1 MIAVTTR
8 NQNPSMEDSMSLS
21 RRRLI
26 TAAALSLA
34 AGAAAIS
41 STGWAGPADE
51 AAVGKA
57 VETLRTAMLA
67 ADKAQ
72 LLALA
77 SDNLSYGHSSGSLEN
92 KAAYA
97 DAIAGK
103 KAVFKTLEFQN
114 QTIAV
119 TGNTAIVR
127 NTFASDVERE
137 GKVTPVKVGVM
148 QIWQKEG
155 EAWKLFARQAFKL

>member
-1 MIAVTTR
+1 
-8 NQNPSMEDSMSLS
+8 MSLS

-26 TAAALSLA
+26 TIAAFTLA
-34 AGAAAIS
+34 AGTAAFSMAA
-41 STGWAGPADE
+41 WAGPADE
-51 AAVGKA
+51 AALAKA

-72 LLALA
+72 LLAVA
-77 SDNLSYGHSSGSLEN
+77 SDKLSYGHSSGKLEN
-92 KAAYA
+92 KAEYA

-103 KAVFKTLEFQN
+103 KAVFKTLEFKD

-119 TGNTAIVR
+119 TDNTAIVR
-127 NTFASDVERE
+127 NTFVSDVEVD

-148 QIWQKEG
+148 QVWQKEG

>member
-1 MIAVTTR
+1 MF
-8 NQNPSMEDSMSLS
+8 MS

-26 TAAALSLA
+26 TTAALTLA
-34 AGAAAIS
+34 A
-41 STGWAGPADE
+41 STVATSFAGWASPADE
-51 AAVGKA
+51 AALAKA
-57 VETLRTAMLA
+57 VDTLRTAMLA

-77 SDNLSYGHSSGSLEN
+77 SDKLSYGHSSGKLEN
-92 KAAYA
+92 KAEYA

-103 KAVFKTLEFQN
+103 KAVFKTLEFKD
-114 QTIAV
+114 QTIVV

-127 NTFASDVERE
+127 NTIVSDVEVD

-148 QIWQKEG
+148 QVWQKEG

>member
-1 MIAVTTR
+1 MF
-8 NQNPSMEDSMSLS
+8 MS

-26 TAAALSLA
+26 TTAALTLA
-34 AGAAAIS
+34 A
-41 STGWAGPADE
+41 STVATSFAGWASPADE
-51 AAVGKA
+51 AALAKA
-57 VETLRTAMLA
+57 VDTLRTAMLA

-77 SDNLSYGHSSGSLEN
+77 SDKLSYGHSSGKLEN
-92 KAAYA
+92 KAEYA

-103 KAVFKTLEFQN
+103 KAVFKTLEFKD
-114 QTIAV
+114 QTVAV

-127 NTFASDVERE
+127 NTFVSDVEVD

-148 QIWQKEG
+148 QVWQKEG